1 MSSTCRQIGAKA
13 ALRLCKS
20 NSLRTVA
27 RSLSQTSTP
36 KWSTAT
42 AQPVI
47 ASRAAITAN
56 HKQSRTICSASA
68 TMDAATETTNPL
80 LTVSVALI
88 KSGA

>member
-1 MSSTCRQIGAKA
+1 MSSTCSQIGAKA

-20 NSLRTVA
+20 GSLRTAA
-27 RSLSQTSTP
+27 RSLSLTSTP

-42 AQPVI
+42 AQPAI
-47 ASRAAITAN
+47 ASRAAIITD

-80 LTVSVALI
+80 LTVRITVI
-88 KSGA
+88 R